1 MELGLFRNKK
11 IHKKK
16 CNRHITLMI
25 IPDPTKQGMVVK
37 IPKWLRFPALACL
50 LAIVLGSLYL
60 VDYIAALDYQLTEN
74 RYTIQTNEFMVE
86 DKDVTIETL
95 EATNL
100 EHYEQLEQL
109 EHLQASLEMQLA
121 DIQAYKEEL
130 DTIVNS
136 TEKTTSEQPEV
147 MEEILP
153 TTTFEEE
160 DDNVAMGVGT
170 PFYYEVS
177 SRPTYQAATN
187 YQSNVSDD
195 SFDATYINLLSRCN
209 YVTKGLINEEAQYS
223 QLEEGLDVMI
233 PFWEA
238 YPCGLPVEGSYVTSA
253 YGYRIHPIYRSYEFH
268 YGVDLKAR
276 YATVNATGK
285 GIVIRADYQSGY
297 GYTVEIDHGY
307 GYVTKYAHLSKFNVS
322 VGDEVVRGQE
332 IATSGNSGMSSGPHL
347 HYEVR
352 LDGVKIDP
360 EPFLTQEEDLS
371 NGSKEK

>member
-25 IPDPTKQGMVVK
+25 IPDPTKQGVVVK

-50 LAIVLGSLYL
+50 IAIVLGSLYL
-60 VDYIAALDYQLTEN
+60 VDYVTALDYQLTEN

-86 DKDVTIETL
+86 DRDITIEAL

-109 EHLQASLEMQLA
+109 IDLQASLELQLA

-136 TEKTTSEQPEV
+136 TEKTTSEQPDEI
-147 MEEILP
+147 EEIHP

-160 DDNVAMGVGT
+160 GDDVAMGIDSE
-170 PFYYEVS
+170 FYYEVS
-177 SRPTYQAATN
+177 SRQTYQSATN
-187 YQSNVSDD
+187 YQSDAFVD
-195 SFDATYINLLSRCN
+195 SFDSTYSNLLSRCN
-209 YVTKGLINEEAQYS
+209 YVTKGLINEEAQYT

-238 YPCGLPVEGSYVTSA
+238 YPCGMPVVDSYVTSN

-276 YATVNATGK
+276 YVPVYATGK
-285 GIVIRADYQSGY
+285 GIVIRSDYQSGY

-322 VGDEVVRGQE
+322 VGDEVVRGQQ

-360 EPFLTQEEDLS
+360 EPFLTQEED
-371 NGSKEK
+371 K